1 MNLVIQNLKKEKKR
15 VDILIESQKGAIDKF
30 IKTNQ
35 KSKFENI
42 GNWLLNE

>member
-30 IKTNQ
+30 IKTN
-35 KSKFENI
+35 
-42 GNWLLNE
+42 